1 MLPVKRV
8 IASAIFSWTE
18 ACASSRCRRSWSE
31 WMLRASTVLSPAGGG
46 RYVGLPSG
54 RRRALPATPRSRPR
68 APSLVPI
75 APAVRALTID
85 RSSKDGARPTPLPAN
100 EPAPGERGSSGT
112 SESRPPKRQVARA
125 PPFGLGLGLV
135 PRAGPAGPGAAPVVG
150 PLGGPGESG
159 RAQRPGQGPAGIIV
173 DVGRKP
179 QLAAGPQD
187 AGEGGERVVGEEAA
201 LALPPLRPGI
211 GVEQVDDI
219 ERRLGEARQERE
231 RVAVPE
237 ADVRQA
243 LALDRRQELRH
254 AVDEGLAADEPRLR
268 PGARLGGEMLAAA
281 KADLEDDRR
290 PVRKWSEQRLRL
302 DRPGFGQA
310 QARQERRDQVLLALA
325 EGFSL
330 APAVEGA
337 VRGLTRS
344 AFPRRPLPQRERRY
358 ASADLSCGTRSVR
371 SQEKPPSF
379 CGARP

>member
-1 MLPVKRV
+1 MPPKIPVPCYGGIGV
-8 IASAIFSWTE
+8 GLASG
-18 ACASSRCRRSWSE
+18 CRR
-31 WMLRASTVLSPAGGG
+31 AA
-46 RYVGLPSG
+46 
-54 RRRALPATPRSRPR
+54 PATPRSRSR

-135 PRAGPAGPGAAPVVG
+135 ARAGPAGPGAAPVVG
-150 PLGGPGESG
+150 ALGGPGEGG
-159 RAQRPGQGPAGIIV
+159 RAQRPGQGPAGVIV

-201 LALPPLRPGI
+201 LPLAPFRPGI
-211 GVEQVDDI
+211 GVEQVHDV
-219 ERRLGEARQERE
+219 ERRLGEARQQRGSI
-231 RVAVPE
+231 AVPE

-243 LALDRRQELRH
+243 VALDRRQELRH
-254 AVDEGLAADEPRLR
+254 AVDEGLAADEARLR
-268 PGARLGGEMLAAA
+268 AGARLGGEMLAAA
-281 KADLEDDRR
+281 EADLEDDRR
-290 PVRKWSEQRLRL
+290 PVTERSEKRLWL

-310 QARQERRDQVLLALA
+310 QARQERREKVLLALA
-325 EGFSL
+325 KGFSL

-337 VRGLTRS
+337 VRRLTRS
-344 AFPRRPLPQRERRY
+344 AFPSRPLPQGERRY
-358 ASADLSCGTRSVR
+358 ASADLS
-371 SQEKPPSF
+371 
-379 CGARP
+379 